1 MTLRP
6 DKHDPQSLAF
16 ATQAVHVGNE
26 IDAGSGAI
34 RTPLVMANSYAL
46 PEDPTGIDW
55 SDTNSLFYTRNTGLN
70 QLRLEEK
77 LAALERGEAAA
88 VFATGVA
95 ALHGVF
101 FTLLES
107 GDHVVLSDVTYEAIW
122 RLFDE
127 LLPDKY
133 GISATFVDITNPD
146 EVRAAM
152 RPETKLIHTEVIAN
166 PTTEVADIA
175 ALAEI
180 AHESGALLT
189 VDSTFS
195 PPPMFRPLEHG
206 ADLVAHSLTKYING
220 HGDAMGG
227 AVIGS
232 NALISK
238 IKADALVDVG
248 GAISP
253 FNAWM
258 ITRGSVTLPL
268 RLRQH
273 VESAQ
278 RVAEFLAKD
287 PFVAY
292 VYYPGLASHPQHES
306 ARRQFGD
313 AGAGRRST
321 TRTERREHGP
331 PRLRRQR
338 SRPRQRRGGGI
349 RTVPPATCGLVGLEP
364 IRRSPTY
371 QQPWTRR
378 SGAVLVLRCDLIVTS
393 WLWTNDARGFL
404 AMEVL
409 AVRWTDRWPSIP
421 PLGYVYQE
429 VCDDALPGHVKSDFR
444 LLRVTQQR

>member
-1 MTLRP
+1 MTRP
-6 DKHDPQSLAF
+6 DKHDPQSMAF
-16 ATQAVHVGNE
+16 ATQAVHLGND

-55 SDTNSLFYTRNTGLN
+55 SDTNGLFYTRNTGLN

-122 RLFDE
+122 RLFNE
-127 LLPDKY
+127 LLPEKY
-133 GISATFVDITNPD
+133 GITATFVDITDLD

-152 RPETKLIHTEVIAN
+152 RPETKLVHTEVIAN

-180 AHESGALLT
+180 AHANGALLC
-189 VDSTFS
+189 VDSTFT
-195 PPPMFRPLEHG
+195 PPPMFRPLEQG

-227 AVIGS
+227 AVIG
-232 NALISK
+232 AKELVSK

-278 RVAEFLAKD
+278 RVAEFLEQD

-292 VYYPGLASHPQHES
+292 VYYPGLASHPQHE
-306 ARRQFGD
+306 AAKRQFGD
-313 AGAGRRST
+313 YGYGGMLAFAVEGDGDTQNRFVANLKVITSAVSLGHDESLIV
-321 TRTERREHGP
+321 HVGP
-331 PRLRRQR
+331 EG
-338 SRPRQRRGGGI
+338 RGGWERYPEPF
-349 RTVPPATCGLVGLEP
+349 RTYGHLRFSVGLEDP
-364 IRRSPTY
+364 
-371 QQPWTRR
+371 
-378 SGAVLVLRCDLIVTS
+378 GDLIADLS
-393 WLWTNDARGFL
+393 AALDATFG
-404 AMEVL
+404 
-409 AVRWTDRWPSIP
+409 
-421 PLGYVYQE
+421 
-429 VCDDALPGHVKSDFR
+429 
-444 LLRVTQQR
+444 